1 MWMEISSSSRT
12 GGDLMDINEIVNA
25 LVSLGMV
32 IDGDVLDEDVGE
44 VLNNV
49 WNLLNQQL
57 STILSDVKE

>member
-1 MWMEISSSSRT
+1 VWMEISSSSRT

>member
-1 MWMEISSSSRT
+1 MEISSSSRT